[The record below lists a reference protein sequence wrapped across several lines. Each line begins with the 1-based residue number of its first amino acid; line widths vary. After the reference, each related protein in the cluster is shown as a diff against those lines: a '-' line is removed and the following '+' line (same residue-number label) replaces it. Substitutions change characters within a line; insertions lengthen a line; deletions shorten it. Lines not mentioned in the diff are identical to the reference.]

1 MAEQL
6 LDPIP
11 LSVLALATFL
21 VVMISLDLGF
31 RLGRWRRDRSGE
43 EHDTTLAGVVG
54 ATLGLVAFLLAF
66 TFGMAASRFEDR
78 RQVLLE
84 EVNALRTAYLRADL
98 IEEPYRSATHRILR
112 EYVDLRLQEA
122 NARTLTSDMKRP
134 ESLHRELWNEVVQF
148 TASSQ
153 LSGEIQGSFVA
164 SIGLVIDA
172 YTKRTE
178 MARHRIPTTIWLALY
193 LITIVA
199 MANVGYQSGV
209 SALRRSPA
217 IPALAV
223 SFCVV
228 LALIADL
235 DRPLQGLLRISQ
247 RAMTDLQQEIAPN
260 R

>member
-1 MAEQL
+1 
-6 LDPIP
+6 
-11 LSVLALATFL
+11 
-21 VVMISLDLGF
+21 
-31 RLGRWRRDRSGE
+31 
-43 EHDTTLAGVVG
+43 
-54 ATLGLVAFLLAF
+54 
-66 TFGMAASRFEDR
+66 
-78 RQVLLE
+78 
-84 EVNALRTAYLRADL
+84 
-98 IEEPYRSATHRILR
+98 
-112 EYVDLRLQEA
+112 
-122 NARTLTSDMKRP
+122 
-134 ESLHRELWNEVVQF
+134 
-148 TASSQ
+148 
-153 LSGEIQGSFVA
+153 
-164 SIGLVIDA
+164 
-172 YTKRTE
+172 